1 MKPEKKIVIS
11 APLHELWD
19 SSGPVDGQLAE
30 CLDECDI
37 KGLLE
42 GGATFVV
49 ADVGHPFQWISPQ
62 KRLWFFEH
70 EVKPRLWREGLM
82 LEDYPGQ
89 YSYVARK
96 WLSPSRGVII
106 VLDVHH

>member
-1 MKPEKKIVIS
+1 MKPEQKIVIS
-11 APLHELWD
+11 TPLSELWD

-30 CLDECDI
+30 DLDEFEI

-42 GGATFVV
+42 DGATLVV
-49 ADVGHPFQWISPQ
+49 ANVGHPFQWIAPQ
-62 KRLWFFEH
+62 GRLWFFEH

-82 LEDYPGQ
+82 LEDCPGQ

-96 WLSPSRGVII
+96 WLSPSRGAIV
-106 VLDVHH
+106 VLDVLH